1 MKTKL
6 SGTEIE
12 KLDPYQFM
20 AALGKKIIHPG
31 GKKSTKELYA
41 MAELQPHFNVLEIGC
56 GVGSTAIDIVKR
68 FGCNITITD
77 IDDNMIAQAM
87 KNIRDVTMEG
97 KIKVLKADIQQLPFE
112 DNSFDVVIIEA
123 VTMFVN
129 REKAVAEV
137 MRVCKVGGK
146 ILEHEFIWRKKPTQ
160 EARKI
165 FEGEVCPG
173 IKFDTAEDWIR
184 IYEKCGLK
192 NSAVVTGPFRMMS
205 IKGFLQD
212 EGFLNTMSIMAKTF
226 SRIAYLK
233 KMMWLMPR
241 IMKVKNSLGY
251 IVFTG
256 MK

>member
-31 GKKSTKELYA
+31 GKKSTEELYA
-41 MAELQPHFNVLEIGC
+41 LAELQPGFKVLEIGC

-77 IDDNMIAQAM
+77 IDDNMIAQAR

-97 KIKVLKADIQQLPFE
+97 KIKVLKADIQRLPFE
-112 DNSFDVVIIEA
+112 DNSFDAVIIEA

-137 MRVCKVGGK
+137 MRVCKAGGK
-146 ILEHEFIWRKKPTQ
+146 ILEHEFIWRKKPSQ

-165 FEGEVCPG
+165 FEGEVW
-173 IKFDTAEDWIR
+173 A
-184 IYEKCGLK
+184 L
-192 NSAVVTGPFRMMS
+192 SS
-205 IKGFLQD
+205 ILPQIA
-212 EGFLNTMSIMAKTF
+212 LLA
-226 SRIAYLK
+226 SR
-233 KMMWLMPR
+233 
-241 IMKVKNSLGY
+241 
-251 IVFTG
+251 
-256 MK
+256 